1 MKDVHLT
8 TLKAELMWLCVYEKF
23 SILDHTLLCLST
35 GEEKRRDG
43 ENARKQRREKRAISN

>member
-8 TLKAELMWLCVYEKF
+8 TLKAVMWLCVYEKF